1 MTGPPPGSSQ
11 AKKKPPLKKKLT
23 TKLSYT
29 RLYVVGVSTPFFRE
43 GTLVMGVSTS
53 MPSEQ
58 KPHWLYIVDVGSS
71 IPFQEVESC
80 SYTPYILGVRQT
92 ARDVHKKHW
101 CLGTRVLCV
110 SLKVTYGEAK
120 LSTRDNHCH
129 TIFSSKL
136 AMINLSDKLNTFYS
150 FKKGKNTQLS
160 HTH

>member
-1 MTGPPPGSSQ
+1 MSHLTEELWTDPGLKEKECASGSPLFLNVQVESGLTGPPPGSSQ

-58 KPHWLYIVDVGSS
+58 KPDWLYIVDVGSS

-92 ARDVHKKHW
+92 ARDVHKKNIGVW
-101 CLGTRVLCV
+101 VP
-110 SLKVTYGEAK
+110 K
-120 LSTRDNHCH
+120 
-129 TIFSSKL
+129 
-136 AMINLSDKLNTFYS
+136 YS
-150 FKKGKNTQLS
+150 V
-160 HTH
+160 